1 MFPSLI
7 INLLWHILTSQLPS
21 LEFMVYFWALVPGP
35 FYIVTYLPQWVHI
48 NFYANYSYFPCTF
61 EVQACHFIQYFPNL
75 EILLDASRFLLFHI
89 SSINRAMHSILESCF
104 ESRISHSSQWLLTFI
119 SPFPSALHIHLMTL
133 LPFHPNAHSIFPEI
147 QFSRG
152 GFLLDTT

>member
-21 LEFMVYFWALVPGP
+21 LEFMVYFWALVPSP

-48 NFYANYSYFPCTF
+48 NFYANYSYFFCALQ
-61 EVQACHFIQYFPNL
+61 VQACHVIQYFSNL

-89 SSINRAMHSILESCF
+89 SSINRAMHSILKAYF
-104 ESRISHSSQWLLTFI
+104 ESRLSFFTVTTNIHFTIPNCFTHPPHDFITILSKCSQYLPRN
-119 SPFPSALHIHLMTL
+119 PFKSWWFPAWHI
-133 LPFHPNAHSIFPEI
+133 
-147 QFSRG
+147 
-152 GFLLDTT
+152 